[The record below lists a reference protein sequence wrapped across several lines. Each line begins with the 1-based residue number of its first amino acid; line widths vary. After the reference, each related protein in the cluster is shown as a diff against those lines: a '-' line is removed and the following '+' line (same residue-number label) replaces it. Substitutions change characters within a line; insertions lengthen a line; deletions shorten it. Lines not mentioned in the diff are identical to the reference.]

1 MDLNTL
7 LDAIS
12 KLDNQSFVEL
22 ANQLTAQRQKRAQD
36 IQAAA
41 EQQIAILTGGSEAK
55 SKAKRRTVAAKYV
68 HPQSGQVWTGQ
79 GRQPRWFAEY
89 LANGGSEEDLKIR

>member
-36 IQAAA
+36 IQSAA
-41 EQQIAILTGGSEAK
+41 EQQIAILTGGETK
-55 SKAKRRTVAAKYV
+55 GKAKRRNISAKYV
-68 HPQSGQVWTGQ
+68 HPQTGQLWTGQ
-79 GRQPRWFAEY
+79 GRQPKWFADY
-89 LANGGSEEDLKIR
+89 IAGGGSEEDLKIR